1 MEPQIAIS
9 RMKRNELKALMV
21 VRGIPRAPGMKKAD
35 CIAALSALTAPIA
48 RAPRVPLPH
57 PASQEQ
63 QRAIDAVARGESV
76 IIDAVAGSGKTTFVL
91 HLAAQYPAMQFM
103 LLTYNRRLSD
113 ETKERARHH
122 DIANL
127 RVFTFHGFAS
137 RFYGAGTVH
146 EDRKLA
152 QLRSAQLVALP
163 HIDCLITDE
172 TQDMVPEFF
181 YLVRKIARTALAPR
195 MCVIGDAYQMIYEFK
210 GADSRFITCAEELH
224 EIARMTRAPFTTSYR
239 CTHEIARFVNSLI
252 GHERIR
258 AVRAGPRPILAMID
272 EKPWS
277 DSNAQFVV
285 ALVRRMVAQY
295 GNEGVFILAP
305 SVKVARK
312 KRGAHRAFGSPITRV
327 VNALSRS
334 GIDMFVQSSDE
345 QDPNPKHMIGKVA
358 VITYH
363 KSKGLERECA
373 IVLAFDNSY
382 FEFYS
387 RDSDPT
393 LLSNAQYVAVTRAR
407 QQLVVVQRA
416 GHALPFARDTAQ
428 FCDVMRIRGA
438 PPTLESFAPLI
449 RAVAP
454 PPVPVRVTDLLRYIP
469 ADVVAHIMSII
480 APRVIRPA
488 DPAHEITLN
497 HSTTSRNGLTESVAD
512 ITGTA
517 ITLAHATRCDIHSAA
532 PVDILARYPGF
543 AWSFANSRAIMQSA
557 ACLCADFTGFE
568 HRLIQITSWDWLP
581 QPTLDELVARMRGIV
596 GTRGIAEHFVEREF
610 AGATVHGMIDWIAG
624 DTTFEIKCTES
635 LSDENI
641 IQLAMYAALTRDDDN
656 TAQRYILFNARTFET
671 IEVPAH
677 PSATFNE
684 IARILIDCKSR
695 AGRQDDAT
703 FIATHREIA
712 RAIPSDARDMREYEG
727 SNVV

>member
-1 MEPQIAIS
+1 
-9 RMKRNELKALMV
+9 
-21 VRGIPRAPGMKKAD
+21 
-35 CIAALSALTAPIA
+35 
-48 RAPRVPLPH
+48 
-57 PASQEQ
+57 
-63 QRAIDAVARGESV
+63 
-76 IIDAVAGSGKTTFVL
+76 
-91 HLAAQYPAMQFM
+91 
-103 LLTYNRRLSD
+103 
-113 ETKERARHH
+113 
-122 DIANL
+122 
-127 RVFTFHGFAS
+127 
-137 RFYGAGTVH
+137 
-146 EDRKLA
+146 
-152 QLRSAQLVALP
+152 
-163 HIDCLITDE
+163 
-172 TQDMVPEFF
+172 
-181 YLVRKIARTALAPR
+181 
-195 MCVIGDAYQMIYEFK
+195 MIYEFK

-224 EIARMTRAPFTTSYR
+224 EIRPMTRAPFTTSYR

-312 KRGAHRAFGSPITRV
+312 KRGSRTIGSPITRV

-416 GHALPFARDTAQ
+416 GHALPFARDAAQ
-428 FCDVMRIRGA
+428 FCDIMRIRGA
-438 PPTLESFAPLI
+438 LPAPETFVPLI
-449 RAVAP
+449 RALAP
-454 PPVPVRVTDLLRYIP
+454 PSVPVRVTDLLRYIP

-480 APRVIRPA
+480 APRIARPA
-488 DPAHEITLN
+488 DPVNSITLD

-517 ITLAHATRCDIHSAA
+517 ITLAHAARCDIHSAA
-532 PVDILARYPGF
+532 PLDILARYPGF
-543 AWSFANSRAIMQSA
+543 AWSFANSRATMQSA

-610 AGATVHGMIDWIAG
+610 ADATVHGMIDWIA
-624 DTTFEIKCTES
+624 DETIFEIKCTES

-641 IQLAMYAALTRDDDN
+641 IQLAMYAALTRDDAN
-656 TAQRYILFNARTFET
+656 AAQRYILFNARTFET

-677 PSATFNE
+677 PRATFDE

-703 FIATHREIA
+703 FITTHREIA
-712 RAIPSDARDMREYEG
+712 RAIPRDAREVCATYEYEG
-727 SNVV
+727 SDVV